1 MESLA
6 FRVSGVCLEINRLED
21 ETALLVL
28 SDDLAETAETAECC
42 EEAIVASISGNTF
55 LGTDVIT
62 DKETGLSHADEAVH
76 DAAFFVVDVS
86 NHGAIHAG
94 TEEPC

>member
-1 MESLA
+1 MSC
-6 FRVSGVCLEINRLED
+6 VCLEIDRLED

-28 SDDLAETAETAECC
+28 SNDLAKTAETAECG
-42 EEAIVASISGNTF
+42 EEAIVAGISGNTF

-62 DKETGLSHADEAVH
+62 DKETRLSHADETVH

-86 NHGAIHAG
+86 NHGAVHAG
-94 TEEPC
+94 TK